1 MLNMKN
7 KLIKNFQLLNL
18 IINFLTKNSF
28 DEIKLIKTL
37 KDNSI
42 IFDVGS
48 NQGLFLTILSKLSKN
63 KSFYFHS
70 FEPISELLEG
80 QTAIIRKTKH
90 KLISNQKAVSSKEG
104 ISSFYLREIN
114 SQSSLKKKHFLNSD
128 LKTLQIEVQTIS
140 LDKYCEK
147 NMIDFIDLLKIDTE
161 GSELEV
167 LESGKG
173 LFNSNRIEYVK
184 IEINNSRNNIQE
196 IFNFLSNNNYK
207 LLGILNQKYL
217 KNELIMFD
225 AYFQKK

>member
-1 MLNMKN
+1 MKN
-7 KLIKNFQLLNL
+7 KLIKIFQLLNL

-28 DEIKLIKTL
+28 NEIKVIKSL

-48 NQGLFLTILSKLSKN
+48 NQGLFITLLSKISKN
-63 KSFYFHS
+63 KSFDFHS
-70 FEPISELLEG
+70 FEPISELLES
-80 QTAIIRKTKH
+80 QVAIIRKTNH

-104 ISSFYLREIN
+104 ISTFYLREIN
-114 SQSSLKKKHFLNSD
+114 SQSSLKNKHFLNND
-128 LKTLQIEVQTIS
+128 LKTLQIKVPTIS
-140 LDKYCEK
+140 LDTYCEK

-167 LESGKG
+167 LESGKD

-184 IEINNSRNNIQE
+184 IEINNSKNNILE
-196 IFNFLSNNNYK
+196 IFNFLTNNNYK

-225 AYFQKK
+225 AYFQKI